1 MVAEFIRK
9 REAAKAPGAL
19 KTISEVAEDL
29 NIPAHVLRFWEQKFP
44 HLSPLK
50 RRGGRRYY
58 RPEDIDNIRFI
69 RKLLYVDG
77 YTIKGAIKFFAEKA
91 DHHSELLENNI
102 IELPVNDTASA
113 IRQELELISRA
124 IAVADP
130 QSLRNMLQSLRE
142 LRLLLKQ
149 AA

>member
-1 MVAEFIRK
+1 MVSEIAGRK
-9 REAAKAPGAL
+9 EAKAPGAL

-29 NIPAHVLRFWEQKFP
+29 NVPAHVLRFWEQKFP

-77 YTIKGAIKFFAEKA
+77 YTIKGAIKFFA
-91 DHHSELLENNI
+91 DHIPEDGNVVELHA
-102 IELPVNDTASA
+102 NDTASA
-113 IRQELELISRA
+113 VEHELELLSRQA
-124 IAVADP
+124 KIADAH
-130 QSLRNMLQSLRE
+130 SLRQMLHSLRE
-142 LRLLLKQ
+142 IRALLKQ